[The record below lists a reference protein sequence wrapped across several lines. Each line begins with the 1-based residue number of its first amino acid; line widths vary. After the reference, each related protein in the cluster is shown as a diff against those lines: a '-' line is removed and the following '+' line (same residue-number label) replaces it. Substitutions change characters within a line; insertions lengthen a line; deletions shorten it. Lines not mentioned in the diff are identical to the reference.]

1 MKTEEISTLK
11 EFECWVLTN
20 IIFLR
25 TKVSFFPSIID
36 HSSAA
41 VYQALRVACRLIS
54 RQLELD
60 LNQWSAPHI
69 STHFPVPAVCISDE
83 THS

>member
-11 EFECWVLTN
+11 EFECWTLTN

-25 TKVSFFPSIID
+25 TKVPFFPSIVD

-41 VYQALRVACRLIS
+41 VYQALRAACRLIS

-60 LNQWSAPHI
+60 LN
-69 STHFPVPAVCISDE
+69 
-83 THS
+83 